1 MDSEQ
6 KRNKAF
12 ISGAVLLI
20 AIFVIVIGGTY
31 PAREAAIR
39 EQNLNNYDTRVE
51 QQLQQALIEY
61 NAVLNRPHNIDEL
74 IASRDKL
81 VSAYWS
87 KYDFQTPIDLYTRQM
102 GETWSLAPG
111 KYNQRWV
118 ETCRKLADMHRD
130 ANQLSAAVVCYQSV
144 LDHDL
149 KYLGRSN
156 VNLIRDYN
164 NMGMVFYLLGT
175 GFEEREKRLE
185 EFKKASRLLNQAL
198 VLVKEQK
205 LEGTPR
211 EATTLWNLYLVERDS
226 GNVEAETIKA
236 RAQAIDKAM
245 NRVCRE
251 P

>member
-12 ISGAVLLI
+12 ITRAVLFA

-31 PAREAAIR
+31 PVREAAIQ
-39 EQNLNNYDTRVE
+39 EQKLNNYDTRVDL
-51 QQLQQALIEY
+51 QLQQAMLDY
-61 NAVLNRPHNIDEL
+61 DALLKRPHNIDEL

-81 VSAYWS
+81 VSALWS
-87 KYDFQTPIDLYTRQM
+87 KYQFQPAIDLYTKQM
-102 GETWSLAPG
+102 AETWNLAPD

-118 ETCRKLADMHRD
+118 ETCRKLADLHRD
-130 ANQLSAAVVCYQSV
+130 ANQLAAAVVCYQSV

-149 KYLGRSN
+149 KYLGPN
-156 VNLIRDYN
+156 NINLIRDYN
-164 NMGMVFYLLGT
+164 NMGMVHYLVGT
-175 GFEEREKRLE
+175 GFEEKEKRLE
-185 EFKKASRLLNQAL
+185 EFKIASKLLHEAL
-198 VLVKEQK
+198 NLVKAQK

-226 GNVEAETIKA
+226 GNVEAEALKA
-236 RAQAIDKAM
+236 RAQAIDKSM

>member
-12 ISGAVLLI
+12 IGGVVLL
-20 AIFVIVIGGTY
+20 AALFVIVIGGTY
-31 PAREAAIR
+31 PIREAAIQ
-39 EQNLNNYDTRVE
+39 EQKLNSYDTRVE
-51 QQLQQALIEY
+51 QQLQQAVIEY
-61 NAVLNRPHNIDEL
+61 NALLGRPHSIDEL

-87 KYDFQTPIDLYTRQM
+87 KYDFQTAIDLYTKQM
-102 GETWSLAPG
+102 GETWSLAPNQ
-111 KYNQRWV
+111 YNERWV

-130 ANQLSAAVVCYQSV
+130 ANQLNAAVICYQSV

-149 KYLGRSN
+149 KYLSPSH

-175 GFEEREKRLE
+175 GFEEKEKRLE
-185 EFKKASRLLNQAL
+185 EFKKASQMLNQAL
-198 VLVKEQK
+198 VLVKAQK

-226 GNVEAETIKA
+226 GNAEAETIKA